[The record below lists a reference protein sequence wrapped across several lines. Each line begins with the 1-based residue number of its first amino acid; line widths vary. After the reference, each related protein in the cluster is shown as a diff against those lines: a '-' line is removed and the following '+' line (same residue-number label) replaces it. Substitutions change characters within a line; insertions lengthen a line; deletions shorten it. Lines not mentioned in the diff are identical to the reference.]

1 MKKLDFNLDWSCN
14 GRKVRLPH
22 DAQILETRS
31 AEASDGVQSARA
43 MIEVK

>member
-1 MKKLDFNLDWSCN
+1 MKRVDFILYWSCN

-31 AEASDGVQSARA
+31 AEASDGGQSARA